1 MIHEL
6 LLALG
11 DMPVG
16 QVPLVALLPFLP
28 AGGHLHHLGQLCVV
42 AGLVHYVEKQA
53 W

>member
-28 AGGHLHHLGQLCVV
+28 AGGHLHHLGQLGVV
-42 AGLVHYVEKQA
+42 AGLVYYVEELA